1 MEETLKVVNTMV
13 EKGIIRGYAIGGG
26 MAAAYYGE
34 PTLTY
39 DLDLF
44 VYFTSEDDDLRLLE
58 PVYKY
63 LIDLGYEAVD
73 EGIMI
78 EGIMVQFLPP
88 YNALIKDALDNAA
101 SVMYNETETKFIS
114 LEHLIAVMIQTSRP
128 KDKLRLLN
136 LLAIM
141 KDPDSNA
148 NPDYNE
154 LDKILSDHDLKE
166 KWDDFIEGK

>member
-26 MAAAYYGE
+26 IASAYYGE

-44 VYFTSEDDDLRLLE
+44 VYFASDSDDLRILE
-58 PVYKY
+58 PVYQY
-63 LIDLGYEAVD
+63 LIGLGYESVD

-88 YNALIKDALDNAA
+88 YNGLLEDALDNAV
-101 SVMYNETETKFIS
+101 SVMYNETETKVIS
-114 LEHLIAVMIQTSRP
+114 LEHLLDIMIQTGRP
-128 KDKLRLLN
+128 KDKLRLSN
-136 LLAIM
+136 LLEIM
-141 KDPDSNA
+141 KDPDTVA
-148 NPDYNE
+148 KPDYNK
-154 LDKILSDHDLKE
+154 LDKILADYDLKE
-166 KWDDFIEGK
+166 IWDDFIKEK

>member
-13 EKGIIRGYAIGGG
+13 EKSIIRGYAIGGG

-44 VYFTSEDDDLRLLE
+44 VYFTTEDDDLRLLE

-88 YNALIKDALDNAA
+88 YNALIKEALDNAVT
-101 SVMYNETETKFIS
+101 VMYNGTETNVIS
-114 LEHLIAVMIQTSRP
+114 IEHLLAIMVQTGRP
-128 KDKLRLLN
+128 KDKLRLSN
-136 LLAIM
+136 LLEMM

-154 LDKILSDHDLKE
+154 LDKILADHDLK
-166 KWDDFIEGK
+166 KNWDDFIEEK